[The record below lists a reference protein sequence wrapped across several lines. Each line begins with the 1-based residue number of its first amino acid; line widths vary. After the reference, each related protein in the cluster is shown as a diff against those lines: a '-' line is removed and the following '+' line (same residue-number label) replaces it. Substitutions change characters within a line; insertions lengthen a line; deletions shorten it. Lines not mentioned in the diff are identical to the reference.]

1 MEGSEVPSVET
12 FALIWTIKREG
23 LDEGREMALEG
34 NRWAGEQQGC
44 KVAAWGWQVAGKL
57 EVQTDA
63 RFVPSWM
70 GVIS

>member
-1 MEGSEVPSVET
+1 
-12 FALIWTIKREG
+12 
-23 LDEGREMALEG
+23 MALEG